1 MTEITSS
8 SNRHL
13 DEAFDGLTKINVIP
27 AWLNEIYF
35 ENFLRQEKCDDSL
48 KVKNLKVQ
56 KCGGDGESYI
66 GIMFRV
72 GVHFTDATSPELIQF
87 RSLIVK
93 VMSDHNFAVEV
104 FGKEGFAVQTKE
116 MEMYQRF
123 VPAAK
128 KILATV
134 NEDTNIFPAAAAIDN
149 ELEVIVLEDLAEAK
163 YILADRFTGLD
174 MKHIL
179 MVVRKLARMHAAS
192 VVIHQKDPT
201 AYRNF
206 DAGMFS
212 SKYSVCNEMFESFCK
227 AFVDE
232 LTAWEGFEYYAEK
245 VSKLRP
251 SMVKNAIKCFEH
263 VDGDFL
269 VLTHGDLWINNIMFK
284 YNEQG
289 EPVDCVLIDLQLVSH
304 ASPAV
309 DLLVKRLQLSIEQK
323 FNVCLILPVFLL
335 LVHDC

>member
-1 MTEITSS
+1 MTETTSS
-8 SNRHL
+8 SNCYL
-13 DEAFDGLTKINVIP
+13 DGASDGLAKINVIP
-27 AWLNEIYF
+27 AWMNEVYF
-35 ENFLRQEKCDDSL
+35 EKILRQEKCDDSL
-48 KVKNLKVQ
+48 RVKNLKIQ

-93 VMSDHNFAVEV
+93 VMSDHKIAVEV
-104 FGKEGFAVQTKE
+104 FGRENYAVQTKE

-123 VPAAK
+123 VPEAK
-128 KILATV
+128 KLLASV
-134 NEDTNIFPAAAAIDN
+134 NEDINIFPAAAAIDT

-174 MKHIL
+174 LKHIL
-179 MVVRKLARMHAAS
+179 MVMRKLARMHAAS

-212 SKYSVCNEMFESFCK
+212 SKYSVCNEMFVSFCK

-232 LTAWEGFEYYAEK
+232 LTSWEGFEYYAEK

-251 SMVKNAIKCFEH
+251 NMVKNAIKCYDH
-263 VDGDFL
+263 VDGEFL

-304 ASPAV
+304 ASPV
-309 DLLVKRLQLSIEQK
+309 IDLLVKRLQLSIEQK
-323 FNVCLILPVFLL
+323 FNFCLILSVFLL
-335 LVHDC
+335 LVLDC